1 MKQIQ
6 TRTGLNASVRIPGSK
21 SITHRALIAAALA
34 EGDSLLENHLVSE
47 DTLHTRKV
55 LEELGAKISV
65 EGKDLKVAGTG
76 GVFPG
81 SSRERTFNLGN
92 SGTSLRLLLSVIAL
106 APGHFTVTGSERM
119 LERPIGP
126 LVNALSRLGSNV
138 SFAGRE
144 GYPPVAIN
152 GGGVRGGKVVMKGD
166 QSSQYIS
173 SILMAAPCFSTDTE
187 IEIAGDP
194 VSKPYIDITIDV
206 MEQYGVRVKRNGYAG
221 FMIPSGRKYRP
232 TRFVI
237 QGDASSASYF
247 WAAAAVTGGSVV
259 TENIQAERT
268 RQGDMGLLHLFE
280 EMGCK
285 VERRENSVVVA
296 GGELKGI
303 ETDMSAMPDM
313 VPTLAAVA
321 LFAKGKTVIR
331 NVAHLR
337 HKESDRLRAVRM
349 ECGRMGGNVEE
360 TEDGLIIEGGGKLSG
375 AVIDP
380 HDDHRIAM
388 SMAVVGLKV
397 PGVVIEN
404 SRVRRQVLSHL
415 LGIVEQT
422 YMKLHLV
429 ICF

>member
-1 MKQIQ
+1 MKKIQ
-6 TRTGLNASVRIPGSK
+6 ARTTLNASVGIPGSK

-34 EGDSLLENHLVSE
+34 EGESLLENHLVSE
-47 DTLHTRKV
+47 DILHTRKV
-55 LEELGAKISV
+55 LEELGAKIFV
-65 EGKDLKVAGTG
+65 EGKALRVEGTG
-76 GVFPG
+76 GIFSG

-106 APGHFTVTGSERM
+106 APGHFVVTGSERM
-119 LERPIGP
+119 LERPVGP

-138 SFAGRE
+138 SCTGRE

-152 GGGVRGGKVVMKGD
+152 GGGVRGGRVVMKGD

-173 SILMAAPCFSTDTE
+173 SILMAAPCFLADTE
-187 IEIAGDP
+187 IEIAGEL

-221 FMIPSGRKYRP
+221 FMIPSGQKYRP
-232 TRFVI
+232 SRFVI

-247 WAAAAVTGGSVV
+247 WAAAAVTGGKVV

-268 RQGDMGLLHLFE
+268 RQGDMGLLHLLE
-280 EMGCK
+280 AMGCR
-285 VERRENSVVVA
+285 VERKENSVVVS
-296 GGELKGI
+296 GGELKAI

-321 LFAKGKTVIR
+321 LFAKGKTVIQ

-337 HKESDRLRAVRM
+337 HKESDRLEAVRM
-349 ECGRMGGNVEE
+349 ECNRLGANVEE
-360 TEDGLIIEGGGKLSG
+360 TKDGLIIQGGEKLSG

-397 PGVVIEN
+397 PGVVIE
-404 SRVRRQVLSHL
+404 
-415 LGIVEQT
+415 
-422 YMKLHLV
+422 K
-429 ICF
+429 